1 MYLEATIK
9 MLTCKNISKSFG
21 LANSIG
27 RVNVLYDINLTI
39 DFGQTIALKGP
50 SGSGK
55 STLLNLIAGLEEPTS
70 GEICLSK
77 TNINKLSVNGLA
89 SFRNENI
96 GIIFQFFNLIND
108 LTVLENISLPL
119 LLRGINKKIAE
130 QKAMVLIEN
139 IGLVDRINYKTNL
152 LSGGESQRVA
162 IARALIAEPK
172 IILADEPTGNLDTSN
187 TVNVM
192 KLLLDNCKINNTSLL
207 MVTHDESLLS
217 RFDKVL
223 NLKSGKII

>member
-1 MYLEATIK
+1 

-21 LANSIG
+21 LDNSAD
-27 RVNVLYDINLTI
+27 RVNVLYDINLAI
-39 DFGQTIALKGP
+39 NSNQTIALQGP

-55 STLLNLIAGLEEPTS
+55 STLLNLIAGLEKPSS
-70 GEICLSK
+70 GEICLSGI
-77 TNINKLSVNGLA
+77 NINKLNVNELA
-89 SFRNENI
+89 NFRNENI

-119 LLRGINKKIAE
+119 LLRGVSKKKSD
-130 QKAMVLIEN
+130 QKAKILIEN
-139 IGLVDRINYKTNL
+139 IGLVDRVNYKTNL

-162 IARALIAEPK
+162 IARALITEPK

-207 MVTHDESLLS
+207 MVTHDKSLLS

-223 NLKSGKII
+223 SLESGKII

>member
-1 MYLEATIK
+1 
-9 MLTCKNISKSFG
+9 MLICKNISKSFRS
-21 LANSIG
+21 ANSND
-27 RVNVLYDINLTI
+27 RTDVLYNIDLTI
-39 DFGQTIALKGP
+39 NCGETVALKGP

-70 GEICLSK
+70 GEIYLSK
-77 TNINKLSVNGLA
+77 TDINKLGLNALA
-89 SFRNENI
+89 SFRNQNI

-130 QKAMVLIEN
+130 QRAMILIKN

-162 IARALIAEPK
+162 IARALITEPK
-172 IILADEPTGNLDTSN
+172 IILADEPTGNLDASN
-187 TVNVM
+187 MVNVM

-223 NLKSGKII
+223 NLESGKIL

>member
-1 MYLEATIK
+1 
-9 MLTCKNISKSFG
+9 MLICKNISKSFG
-21 LANSIG
+21 LDNSAN
-27 RVNVLYDINLTI
+27 RVNVLYDINLAI
-39 DFGQTIALKGP
+39 NSNQTIALQGP

-55 STLLNLIAGLEEPTS
+55 STLLNLIAGLDEPSS
-70 GEICLSK
+70 GEICLDGI
-77 TNINKLSVNGLA
+77 NINKLSVNGLA
-89 SFRNENI
+89 DFRNQNI

-119 LLRGINKKIAE
+119 LLRGVSKKKSDK
-130 QKAMVLIEN
+130 KAKMLIEN
-139 IGLVDRINYKTNL
+139 IGLIDRVNYKTNL

-162 IARALIAEPK
+162 IARALITEPK

-223 NLKSGKII
+223 SLESGKII

>member
-1 MYLEATIK
+1 
-9 MLTCKNISKSFG
+9 MLTCKNLSKSFG
-21 LANSIG
+21 LDNSTD
-27 RVNVLYDINLTI
+27 RVNVLYDINLAI
-39 DFGQTIALKGP
+39 NSNQTIALKGP

-55 STLLNLIAGLEEPTS
+55 STLLNLIAGLEKPSS
-70 GEICLSK
+70 GEICLSGI
-77 TNINKLSVNGLA
+77 NINKLSVNGLA

-119 LLRGINKKIAE
+119 LLRGISKKKSD
-130 QKAMVLIEN
+130 QRAMMLIEN
-139 IGLVDRINYKTNL
+139 VGLVNRVNYKTNL

-162 IARALIAEPK
+162 IARALITEPK
-172 IILADEPTGNLDTSN
+172 IILADEPTGNLDTYN

-223 NLKSGKII
+223 NLESGKIV

>member
-1 MYLEATIK
+1 
-9 MLTCKNISKSFG
+9 MLTCKNISKSFS
-21 LANSIG
+21 LDNSSN
-27 RVNVLYDINLTI
+27 RANVLYDINLAI
-39 DFGQTIALKGP
+39 DSNQTIALQGP

-55 STLLNLIAGLEEPTS
+55 STLLNLIAGLDEPSS
-70 GEICLSK
+70 GEICLDDI
-77 TNINKLSVNGLA
+77 NINKLSVNGLA
-89 SFRNENI
+89 DFRNENI

-119 LLRGINKKIAE
+119 LLRGLSKKKSD
-130 QKAMVLIEN
+130 QKAKILIEN
-139 IGLVDRINYKTNL
+139 IGLVDRVNYKTNL

-162 IARALIAEPK
+162 IARALITEPK
-172 IILADEPTGNLDTSN
+172 IILADEPTGNLDASN

-223 NLKSGKII
+223 SLESGKII

>member
-1 MYLEATIK
+1 MYLGVIIK

-21 LANSIG
+21 LADSED
-27 RVNVLYDINLTI
+27 RTNVLYNIDLTI
-39 DFGQTIALKGP
+39 DFGETIALKGP

-70 GEICLSK
+70 GEIYLNK
-77 TNINKLSVNGLA
+77 TNINKLGVNRLA
-89 SFRNENI
+89 SFRNKNI

-119 LLRGINKKIAE
+119 LLRGISKKIAG
-130 QKAMVLIEN
+130 QRAMVLIEH

-162 IARALIAEPK
+162 IARALITEPK
-172 IILADEPTGNLDTSN
+172 IILADEPTGNLDASN

-223 NLKSGKII
+223 NLESGKIL

>member
-21 LANSIG
+21 LANSID

-119 LLRGINKKIAE
+119 LLRGINKKIVE
-130 QKAMVLIEN
+130 QKAMVLFEN

-152 LSGGESQRVA
+152 LSGGESQRIA
-162 IARALIAEPK
+162 IARALITEPK

>member
-1 MYLEATIK
+1 
-9 MLTCKNISKSFG
+9 MLTCKNISKSFS
-21 LANSIG
+21 LDNSSN
-27 RVNVLYDINLTI
+27 RANVLYDINLAI
-39 DFGQTIALKGP
+39 DSNQTIALQGP

-55 STLLNLIAGLEEPTS
+55 STLLNLIAGLDEPSS
-70 GEICLSK
+70 GEICLDDI
-77 TNINKLSVNGLA
+77 NINKLSVNGLA
-89 SFRNENI
+89 DFRNENI

-119 LLRGINKKIAE
+119 LLRGVSKKKSD
-130 QKAMVLIEN
+130 QKAKILIEN
-139 IGLVDRINYKTNL
+139 IGLVDRVNYKTNL

-162 IARALIAEPK
+162 IARALITEPK

-207 MVTHDESLLS
+207 MVTHDKSLLS

-223 NLKSGKII
+223 SLESGKII

>member
-1 MYLEATIK
+1 
-9 MLTCKNISKSFG
+9 MLMCKNLGKSFG
-21 LANSIG
+21 LDHSTDS
-27 RVNVLYDINLTI
+27 VNVLYDINLAI
-39 DFGQTIALKGP
+39 NSNQTIALKGP

-55 STLLNLIAGLEEPTS
+55 STLLNLIAGLEKPSS
-70 GEICLSK
+70 GEICLNGI
-77 TNINKLSVNGLA
+77 NINKLNVNELA
-89 SFRNENI
+89 NFRNENI

-108 LTVLENISLPL
+108 LTILENISLPL
-119 LLRGINKKIAE
+119 LLRGISKKKSDK
-130 QKAMVLIEN
+130 KAKMLIEN
-139 IGLVDRINYKTNL
+139 IGLIDRINYKTNL

-162 IARALIAEPK
+162 IARALITEPK

-223 NLKSGKII
+223 SLESGKII

>member
-1 MYLEATIK
+1 

-21 LANSIG
+21 LANSDD
-27 RVNVLYDINLTI
+27 RTNVLYNIDLTI
-39 DFGQTIALKGP
+39 DFGETIALKGP

-70 GEICLSK
+70 GEIYLSK
-77 TNINKLSVNGLA
+77 TNINKLGVNQLA
-89 SFRNENI
+89 SFRNKNI

-119 LLRGINKKIAE
+119 LLRGISKKIAE
-130 QKAMVLIEN
+130 QRAMVLIEN
-139 IGLVDRINYKTNL
+139 IGLMDRINYKTNL

-172 IILADEPTGNLDTSN
+172 IILADEPTGNLDASN
-187 TVNVM
+187 TINVM

-223 NLKSGKII
+223 NLESGKIL

>member
-1 MYLEATIK
+1 MYLEVIIK

-21 LANSIG
+21 LANSDD
-27 RVNVLYDINLTI
+27 RTNVLYNIDLTI
-39 DFGQTIALKGP
+39 DFGETIALKGP

-70 GEICLSK
+70 GEIYLSK
-77 TNINKLSVNGLA
+77 TNINKLGVNQLA
-89 SFRNENI
+89 SFRNKNI

-119 LLRGINKKIAE
+119 LLRGINKKTAE
-130 QKAMVLIEN
+130 QRAMMLIKN

-172 IILADEPTGNLDTSN
+172 IILADEPTGNLDVSN

-223 NLKSGKII
+223 NLESGKIL

>member
-1 MYLEATIK
+1 MYLEVIIK

-21 LANSIG
+21 LANSDD
-27 RVNVLYDINLTI
+27 RTNVLYNIDLTI
-39 DFGQTIALKGP
+39 DFGETIALKGP

-70 GEICLSK
+70 GEIYLSK
-77 TNINKLSVNGLA
+77 TNINKLGVNQLA
-89 SFRNENI
+89 SFRNKNI

-119 LLRGINKKIAE
+119 LLRGISKKIAE
-130 QKAMVLIEN
+130 QRAMVLIEN
-139 IGLVDRINYKTNL
+139 IGLMDRINYKTNL

-172 IILADEPTGNLDTSN
+172 IILADEPTGNLDISN

-223 NLKSGKII
+223 NLESGKIL

>member
-1 MYLEATIK
+1 
-9 MLTCKNISKSFG
+9 MLICKNISKSFRS
-21 LANSIG
+21 ANSND
-27 RVNVLYDINLTI
+27 RTDVLYNIDLTI
-39 DFGQTIALKGP
+39 NCGETVALKGP

-70 GEICLSK
+70 GEIYLSK
-77 TNINKLSVNGLA
+77 TDINKLGLNALA
-89 SFRNENI
+89 SFRNQNI

-130 QKAMVLIEN
+130 QRATMLIKN

-162 IARALIAEPK
+162 IARALITEPK

-223 NLKSGKII
+223 NLESGKIL

>member
-1 MYLEATIK
+1 
-9 MLTCKNISKSFG
+9 MLICKNISKSFS
-21 LANSIG
+21 LDNSAN
-27 RVNVLYDINLTI
+27 RVNVLYDINLAI
-39 DFGQTIALKGP
+39 NSNQTIALQGP

-55 STLLNLIAGLEEPTS
+55 STLLNLIAGLDEPSS
-70 GEICLSK
+70 GEICLDGI
-77 TNINKLSVNGLA
+77 NINKLSVNGLA
-89 SFRNENI
+89 DFRNQNI

-119 LLRGINKKIAE
+119 LLRGVSKKKSDK
-130 QKAMVLIEN
+130 KAKMLIEN
-139 IGLVDRINYKTNL
+139 IGLIDRVNYKTNL

-162 IARALIAEPK
+162 IARALITEPK

-223 NLKSGKII
+223 SLESGKII

>member
-1 MYLEATIK
+1 
-9 MLTCKNISKSFG
+9 MLTCKNISKSFS
-21 LANSIG
+21 LDNSSN
-27 RVNVLYDINLTI
+27 RANVLYDINLAI
-39 DFGQTIALKGP
+39 DSNQTIALQGP

-55 STLLNLIAGLEEPTS
+55 STLLNLIAGLDEPSS
-70 GEICLSK
+70 GEICLDDI
-77 TNINKLSVNGLA
+77 NINKLSVNGLA
-89 SFRNENI
+89 DFRNENI

-119 LLRGINKKIAE
+119 LLRGVSKKKSD
-130 QKAMVLIEN
+130 QRAMILIQN
-139 IGLVDRINYKTNL
+139 IGLIDRVNHKTNL

-162 IARALIAEPK
+162 IARALITEPK

-223 NLKSGKII
+223 SLESGKII

>member
-21 LANSIG
+21 LANSID

-152 LSGGESQRVA
+152 LSGGESQRIA
-162 IARALIAEPK
+162 IARALITEPK

>member
-1 MYLEATIK
+1 
-9 MLTCKNISKSFG
+9 MLICKNISKSFRS
-21 LANSIG
+21 ANSND
-27 RVNVLYDINLTI
+27 RTDVLYNIDLTI
-39 DFGQTIALKGP
+39 NCGETVALKGP

-70 GEICLSK
+70 GEIYLSK
-77 TNINKLSVNGLA
+77 TDINKLGVNGLA

-130 QKAMVLIEN
+130 QRAMMLIKN

-172 IILADEPTGNLDTSN
+172 IILADEPTGNLDASN
-187 TVNVM
+187 TANVM

-223 NLKSGKII
+223 NLESGKIL

>member
-1 MYLEATIK
+1 
-9 MLTCKNISKSFG
+9 MLTCKNLGKSFG
-21 LANSIG
+21 LDNSTDS
-27 RVNVLYDINLTI
+27 VNVLYDINLAI
-39 DFGQTIALKGP
+39 NSNQTIALKGP

-55 STLLNLIAGLEEPTS
+55 STLLNLIAGLEKPSS
-70 GEICLSK
+70 GEICLSGI
-77 TNINKLSVNGLA
+77 NINKLSVNGLA

-119 LLRGINKKIAE
+119 LLRGMSKKKSD
-130 QKAMVLIEN
+130 QRAMVLIEN
-139 IGLVDRINYKTNL
+139 IGLIDRVNYKTNL

-162 IARALIAEPK
+162 IARALITRPK

-223 NLKSGKII
+223 NLESGKII

>member
-1 MYLEATIK
+1 

-21 LANSIG
+21 LDSSTD
-27 RVNVLYDINLTI
+27 RVNVLYDINLAI
-39 DFGQTIALKGP
+39 NSNQTIALKGP

-55 STLLNLIAGLEEPTS
+55 STLLNLIAGLEKPSS
-70 GEICLSK
+70 GEICLSGI
-77 TNINKLSVNGLA
+77 NINKLSVNGLA

-119 LLRGINKKIAE
+119 LLRGISKKKSD
-130 QKAMVLIEN
+130 QRAMMLIEN
-139 IGLVDRINYKTNL
+139 IGLVNRVNYKTNL

-162 IARALIAEPK
+162 IARALITEPK
-172 IILADEPTGNLDTSN
+172 IILADEPTGNLDTDN

-192 KLLLDNCKINNTSLL
+192 KLLLDNCKTNNTSLL

-223 NLKSGKII
+223 NLESGKIV

>member
-1 MYLEATIK
+1 

-21 LANSIG
+21 LDNSTD
-27 RVNVLYDINLTI
+27 RVNVLYDINLAI
-39 DFGQTIALKGP
+39 NSNQTIALKGP

-55 STLLNLIAGLEEPTS
+55 STLLNLIAGLEKPSS
-70 GEICLSK
+70 GEICLSGI
-77 TNINKLSVNGLA
+77 NINKLNVNELA
-89 SFRNENI
+89 NFRNENI

-119 LLRGINKKIAE
+119 LLRGMSKKKSD
-130 QKAMVLIEN
+130 QRAMMLIEN
-139 IGLVDRINYKTNL
+139 IGLIDRVNYKTNL

-162 IARALIAEPK
+162 IARALITEPK
-172 IILADEPTGNLDTSN
+172 IILADEPTGNLDTYN

-223 NLKSGKII
+223 NLESGKIV

>member
-1 MYLEATIK
+1 

-21 LANSIG
+21 LDNSAD
-27 RVNVLYDINLTI
+27 RVNVLYDINLAI
-39 DFGQTIALKGP
+39 NSNQTIALQGP

-55 STLLNLIAGLEEPTS
+55 STLLNLIAGLEKPSS
-70 GEICLSK
+70 GEICLSGI
-77 TNINKLSVNGLA
+77 NINKLNVNELA
-89 SFRNENI
+89 NFRNENI

-119 LLRGINKKIAE
+119 LLRGISKK
-130 QKAMVLIEN
+130 KSDRRAMVLIEN
-139 IGLVDRINYKTNL
+139 IGLIDRVNYKTNL

-162 IARALIAEPK
+162 IARALITRPK

-187 TVNVM
+187 TVNVI

-207 MVTHDESLLS
+207 MVTHDESLLP

-223 NLKSGKII
+223 NLESGKII

>member
-1 MYLEATIK
+1 
-9 MLTCKNISKSFG
+9 MLTCKNISKSFS
-21 LANSIG
+21 LDNSAN
-27 RVNVLYDINLTI
+27 RVNVLYDINLAI
-39 DFGQTIALKGP
+39 NSNQTIALQGP

-55 STLLNLIAGLEEPTS
+55 STLLNLIAGLDEPSS
-70 GEICLSK
+70 GEICLDGI
-77 TNINKLSVNGLA
+77 NINKLSVNGLA
-89 SFRNENI
+89 DFRNQNI

-119 LLRGINKKIAE
+119 LLRGVSKKKSD
-130 QKAMVLIEN
+130 QRAMVLIEN
-139 IGLVDRINYKTNL
+139 IGLVDRVNYKTNL

-162 IARALIAEPK
+162 IARALITEPK

-223 NLKSGKII
+223 SLESGKII

>member
-21 LANSIG
+21 LANSID

-70 GEICLSK
+70 GEVCLSK

-152 LSGGESQRVA
+152 LSGGESQRIA
-162 IARALIAEPK
+162 IARALITEPK

>member
-1 MYLEATIK
+1 

-21 LANSIG
+21 LDNSTD
-27 RVNVLYDINLTI
+27 RVNVLYDINLAI
-39 DFGQTIALKGP
+39 NSNQTIALKGP

-55 STLLNLIAGLEEPTS
+55 STLLNLIAGLEKPSS
-70 GEICLSK
+70 GEICLSGI
-77 TNINKLSVNGLA
+77 NINKLSVNGLA

-119 LLRGINKKIAE
+119 LLRGISKKKSD
-130 QKAMVLIEN
+130 QRAMMLIEN
-139 IGLVDRINYKTNL
+139 IGLVNRVNYKTNL

-162 IARALIAEPK
+162 IARALITEPK
-172 IILADEPTGNLDTSN
+172 IILADEPTGNLDTDN

-223 NLKSGKII
+223 NLESGKIV

>member
-1 MYLEATIK
+1 
-9 MLTCKNISKSFG
+9 MLTCKNLSKSFG
-21 LANSIG
+21 LDNSTDS
-27 RVNVLYDINLTI
+27 VNVLYDINLAI
-39 DFGQTIALKGP
+39 NSNQTIALKGP

-55 STLLNLIAGLEEPTS
+55 STLLNLIAGLEKPSS
-70 GEICLSK
+70 GEICLNGI
-77 TNINKLSVNGLA
+77 NINKLNVNGLA
-89 SFRNENI
+89 NFRNENI

-119 LLRGINKKIAE
+119 LLRGISKKKSD
-130 QKAMVLIEN
+130 QRAMMLIEN
-139 IGLVDRINYKTNL
+139 IGLIDRVNYKTNL

-162 IARALIAEPK
+162 IARALITEPK

-223 NLKSGKII
+223 NLESGKII

>member
-1 MYLEATIK
+1 
-9 MLTCKNISKSFG
+9 MLICKNLGKSFG
-21 LANSIG
+21 LDNSAN
-27 RVNVLYDINLTI
+27 RVNVLYDINLAI
-39 DFGQTIALKGP
+39 NSNQTIALKGP

-55 STLLNLIAGLEEPTS
+55 STLLNLIAGLEKPSS
-70 GEICLSK
+70 GKICLSGI
-77 TNINKLSVNGLA
+77 NINKLNINELA
-89 SFRNENI
+89 NFRNENI

-119 LLRGINKKIAE
+119 LLRGISKKKSD
-130 QKAMVLIEN
+130 QRAMMLIEN
-139 IGLVDRINYKTNL
+139 IGLVNRVNCKTNL

-162 IARALIAEPK
+162 IARALITEPK

-187 TVNVM
+187 TANVM

-217 RFDKVL
+217 RFDRVL
-223 NLKSGKII
+223 NLESGKII

>member
-1 MYLEATIK
+1 MYLEVIIK

-21 LANSIG
+21 LANSDD
-27 RVNVLYDINLTI
+27 RTNVLYNIDLTI
-39 DFGQTIALKGP
+39 DFGETIALKGP

-70 GEICLSK
+70 GEIYLSK
-77 TNINKLSVNGLA
+77 TNINKLGVNQLA
-89 SFRNENI
+89 SFRNKNI

-119 LLRGINKKIAE
+119 LLRGINKKTAE
-130 QKAMVLIEN
+130 QRAMMLIKN

-172 IILADEPTGNLDTSN
+172 IILADEPTGNLDASN
-187 TVNVM
+187 TINVM

-223 NLKSGKII
+223 NLESGKIL

>member
-1 MYLEATIK
+1 
-9 MLTCKNISKSFG
+9 MLTCKNLSKSFG
-21 LANSIG
+21 LDNSMD
-27 RVNVLYDINLTI
+27 RVNVLYDINLAI
-39 DFGQTIALKGP
+39 NSNQTIALKGP

-55 STLLNLIAGLEEPTS
+55 STLLNLIAGLEKPSS
-70 GEICLSK
+70 GEICLSGI
-77 TNINKLSVNGLA
+77 NINKLNINGLA

-119 LLRGINKKIAE
+119 VLRGISKKKSD
-130 QKAMVLIEN
+130 QRAMMLIEN
-139 IGLVDRINYKTNL
+139 IGLVNRVNCKTNL

-162 IARALIAEPK
+162 IARALITEPK

-223 NLKSGKII
+223 NLESGKII

>member
-1 MYLEATIK
+1 VYSGVIIK
-9 MLTCKNISKSFG
+9 MLICKNISKSFRS
-21 LANSIG
+21 ANSND
-27 RVNVLYDINLTI
+27 RTDVLYNIDLTI
-39 DFGQTIALKGP
+39 NCGETVALKGP

-70 GEICLSK
+70 GEIYLSK
-77 TNINKLSVNGLA
+77 TDINKLGLNALA
-89 SFRNENI
+89 SFRNQNI

-130 QKAMVLIEN
+130 QRAMILIKN

-162 IARALIAEPK
+162 IARALITEPK
-172 IILADEPTGNLDTSN
+172 IILADEPTGNLDASN

-223 NLKSGKII
+223 NLESGKIL

>member
-1 MYLEATIK
+1 
-9 MLTCKNISKSFG
+9 MLTCKNISKSFS
-21 LANSIG
+21 LDNSSN
-27 RVNVLYDINLTI
+27 RANVLYDINLAI
-39 DFGQTIALKGP
+39 DSNQTIALQGP

-55 STLLNLIAGLEEPTS
+55 STLLNLIAGLDEPSS
-70 GEICLSK
+70 GEICLDDI
-77 TNINKLSVNGLA
+77 NINKLSVNGLA
-89 SFRNENI
+89 DFRNENI

-119 LLRGINKKIAE
+119 LLRGVSKKKSD
-130 QKAMVLIEN
+130 QKAKILIEN
-139 IGLVDRINYKTNL
+139 IGLVDRVNYKTNL

-162 IARALIAEPK
+162 IARALITEPK
-172 IILADEPTGNLDTSN
+172 IILADEPTGNLDASN

-223 NLKSGKII
+223 SLESGKII

>member
-1 MYLEATIK
+1 
-9 MLTCKNISKSFG
+9 MLTCKNISKSFS
-21 LANSIG
+21 LDNSSN
-27 RVNVLYDINLTI
+27 RVNVLYDINLAI
-39 DFGQTIALKGP
+39 NSNQTIALQGP

-55 STLLNLIAGLEEPTS
+55 STLLNLIAGLDEPSS
-70 GEICLSK
+70 GEICLDDI
-77 TNINKLSVNGLA
+77 NINKLSVNGLA
-89 SFRNENI
+89 EFRNENI

-119 LLRGINKKIAE
+119 LLRGISKKKSD
-130 QKAMVLIEN
+130 QRAMMLIEN
-139 IGLVDRINYKTNL
+139 IGLVNRVNYKTNL

-162 IARALIAEPK
+162 IARALITEPK

-223 NLKSGKII
+223 NLESGKII

>member
-172 IILADEPTGNLDTSN
+172 IILADEPTGNLDASN
-187 TVNVM
+187 TANVM

-223 NLKSGKII
+223 NLESGKIL